1 MGFPD
6 ESEYQ
11 GGTTSGELV
20 HGIFAFSNHEVYD
33 GEWRD
38 NKLEGRGTVSDDHRL
53 RREENPR
60 DEFRGTH
67 YAGEWKQNRFDGEG
81 SYTWASGS
89 TYTGQWKEGK
99 KHGKGKYVLTN
110 TNSYEGEWVEDEMHG
125 EGVYATRVI
134 GKDAITSLYEGQ
146 WEHDHRAGAATT
158 TYADGDVEVQ
168 RWEPGPLHDAPGGPA
183 PTRSDRRV
191 GPGVRW
197 CADGTKA
204 WRLLDG
210 IAGDEIELEE
220 AATIAATIGRPVPD
234 FPRPVLSTSKF
245 G

>member
-11 GGTTSGELV
+11 GGTTSGELI

-89 TYTGQWKEGK
+89 SYTGQWKEGK
-99 KHGKGKYVLTN
+99 KHGRGTLRYASGNV
-110 TNSYEGEWVEDEMHG
+110 YEGGWEEDKMHG
-125 EGVYATRVI
+125 RGVYR
-134 GKDAITSLYEGQ
+134 K
-146 WEHDHRAGAATT
+146 
-158 TYADGDVEVQ
+158 ADGSVA
-168 RWEPGPLHDAPGGPA
+168 HDGEWRDNQP
-183 PTRSDRRV
+183 
-191 GPGVRW
+191 VR
-197 CADGTKA
+197 
-204 WRLLDG
+204 
-210 IAGDEIELEE
+210 
-220 AATIAATIGRPVPD
+220 
-234 FPRPVLSTSKF
+234 
-245 G
+245 

>member
-11 GGTTSGELV
+11 GGTTSGELI

-99 KHGKGKYVLTN
+99 
-110 TNSYEGEWVEDEMHG
+110 MHG
-125 EGVYATRVI
+125 HGIKT
-134 GKDAITSLYEGQ
+134 DP
-146 WEHDHRAGAATT
+146 AGTHLRC
-158 TYADGDVEVQ
+158 G
-168 RWEPGPLHDAPGGPA
+168 RGGHG
-183 PTRSDRRV
+183 RR
-191 GPGVRW
+191 R
-197 CADGTKA
+197 
-204 WRLLDG
+204 
-210 IAGDEIELEE
+210 
-220 AATIAATIGRPVPD
+220 
-234 FPRPVLSTSKF
+234 
-245 G
+245 

>member
-11 GGTTSGELV
+11 GGTTSGELI

-89 TYTGQWKEGK
+89 SYTGQWKEGK
-99 KHGKGKYVLTN
+99 KHGKGKYTFANGNMDLVCFEAN
-110 TNSYEGEWVEDEMHG
+110 RPV
-125 EGVYATRVI
+125 
-134 GKDAITSLYEGQ
+134 GQ
-146 WEHDHRAGAATT
+146 A
-158 TYADGDVEVQ
+158 
-168 RWEPGPLHDAPGGPA
+168 
-183 PTRSDRRV
+183 
-191 GPGVRW
+191 VRW
-197 CADGTKA
+197 SADRAQA
-204 WRLLDG
+204 WELQDG
-210 IAGDEIELEE
+210 KQGRSISLEE
-220 AATIAATIGRPVPD
+220 AAQIAARIGLPVP
-234 FPRPVLSTSKF
+234 
-245 G
+245 